1 MDLRN
6 AAQGRLERASSYRAP
21 VPANLYMN
29 ANLGDDGWA
38 VEFALWRDR
47 PRKTYS
53 TQNDKEHF
61 RHAAV
66 EVGFVSSPVS
76 LVAL

>member
-1 MDLRN
+1 
-6 AAQGRLERASSYRAP
+6 
-21 VPANLYMN
+21 MN

-38 VEFALWRDR
+38 VEFALWGDR

-66 EVGFVSSPVS
+66 EVGFVSSPTS

>member
-6 AAQGRLERASSYRAP
+6 AVQGRLERASSYQAP
-21 VPANLYMN
+21 APANLYMN
-29 ANLGDDGWA
+29 ANLGDDDWE
-38 VEFALWRDR
+38 VEIVLWRDR

-61 RHAAV
+61 GHAAV
-66 EVGFVSSPVS
+66 EVGFVSSPAS